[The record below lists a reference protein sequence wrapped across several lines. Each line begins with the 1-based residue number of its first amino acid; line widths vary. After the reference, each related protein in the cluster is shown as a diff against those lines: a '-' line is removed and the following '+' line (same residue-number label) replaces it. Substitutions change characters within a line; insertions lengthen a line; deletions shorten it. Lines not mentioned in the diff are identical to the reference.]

1 MEFLNF
7 YIGDDSMINK
17 FLEKLRR
24 YRNNEDITIEELN
37 NIIKINE
44 KSILLD
50 VRSPQEYD
58 EGHLNRSN

>member
-1 MEFLNF
+1 
-7 YIGDDSMINK
+7 MINK

-58 EGHLNRSN
+58 EGHLNRGN